1 MKKFSLVEQDRYIN
15 IDGKGVWFT
24 EESWPFPEI
33 EHLWSIQWRDDGT
46 PGGVGQIEYDSAD
59 RQNDPC
65 TKECIERYAEAWR
78 EEIDRQTAEKEE
90 QENKAEKDALSW
102 AEAMRE
108 LESQMEEMQER
119 HAKALTD
126 TVEKDKE
133 LHDRLTQQMFEQE
146 ERHAESLMEL
156 MKDHDS
162 QMETVHKEIE
172 RQHEELFY
180 GQDIVEN
187 QETRYQNTPEDI
199 TLFDGNVDSSL
210 FDDVIDSSHFD
221 LEPSVL
227 EMLDESQVI
236 DEDIEQVMEDKPK
249 KDFDDV
255 DLSILDSEFNLELL
269 FEDSADEQV
278 VADIEELLADDTP
291 TVDEV
296 VGNLVKEVEE
306 DE

>member
-15 IDGKGVWFT
+15 VDGKGVWFT

-46 PGGVGQIEYDSAD
+46 PDGVGHIEYDSAD

-65 TKECIERYAEAWR
+65 TKECIERYVEAWQT
-78 EEIDRQTAEKEE
+78 EIDRQIAENEE
-90 QENKAEKDALSW
+90 QQNKADKDALSW

-108 LESQMEEMQER
+108 LESQIEDMQER
-119 HAKALTD
+119 HSQTLTD
-126 TVEKDKE
+126 SQEKDKQ

-146 ERHAESLMEL
+146 ERHAESLMEM
-156 MKDHDS
+156 MKDHDQ
-162 QMETVHKEIE
+162 QMDTVHKEIE

-180 GQDIVEN
+180 GQDVVEN
-187 QETRYQNTPEDI
+187 QETRYENTPEDI

-210 FDDVIDSSHFD
+210 FDDIIDSSHFD
-221 LEPSVL
+221 LEPEKIDGSV
-227 EMLDESQVI
+227 EKIDGSVEKAMDEQ
-236 DEDIEQVMEDKPK
+236 PK

-269 FEDSADEQV
+269 FEDNADEQV
-278 VADIEELLADDTP
+278 VADIEKLIT
-291 TVDEV
+291 
-296 VGNLVKEVEE
+296 E
-306 DE
+306 DESGAVLDSLVQEVSEDE

>member
-15 IDGKGVWFT
+15 VDGKGVWFT

-46 PGGVGQIEYDSAD
+46 PGGVGHIEYDSAD

-65 TKECIERYAEAWR
+65 TKECIERYVEAWQD
-78 EEIDRQTAEKEE
+78 EIDRQIAEREE
-90 QENKAEKDALSW
+90 QQNKADKDALSW

-108 LESQMEEMQER
+108 LESQVEEMQER
-119 HAKALTD
+119 HSKTLTE

-133 LHDRLTQQMFEQE
+133 LHDRLSQQMMEQE

-156 MKDHDS
+156 MKDHDQ
-162 QMETVHKEIE
+162 QMDTVHKEIE

-180 GQDIVEN
+180 GQDVVEN
-187 QETRYQNTPEDI
+187 QETRYENTPEDI

-210 FDDVIDSSHFD
+210 FDDVIDGSHFD
-221 LEPSVL
+221 TEPEEIDDSV
-227 EMLDESQVI
+227 EKVMDEQ
-236 DEDIEQVMEDKPK
+236 PK

-278 VADIEELLADDTP
+278 VADIEKLIADDDSG
-291 TVDEV
+291 TVLDSLVQEVSDDE
-296 VGNLVKEVEE
+296 
-306 DE
+306 